1 MGKKDLAKTTP
12 KKEKTRKREANKRST
27 ASHLELQRKYRTLF
41 FLEETRPRV
50 ETEGMTLPQPPE
62 GTGQKRRFSKKYG
75 KVDGQKGP

>member
-1 MGKKDLAKTTP
+1 MDYPLKTTFF
-12 KKEKTRKREANKRST
+12 
-27 ASHLELQRKYRTLF
+27 F
-41 FLEETRPRV
+41 FLEETRPQV

>member
-1 MGKKDLAKTTP
+1 MFLKFS
-12 KKEKTRKREANKRST
+12 ENI
-27 ASHLELQRKYRTLF
+27 F
-41 FLEETRPRV
+41 FFFKEETRPQV